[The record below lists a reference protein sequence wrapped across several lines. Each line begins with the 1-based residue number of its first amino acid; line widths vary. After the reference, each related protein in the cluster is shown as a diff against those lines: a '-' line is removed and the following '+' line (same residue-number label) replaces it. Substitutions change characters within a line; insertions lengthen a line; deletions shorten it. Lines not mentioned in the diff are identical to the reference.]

1 MRRSERI
8 QIRSWEN
15 DAERAGRRSKNLRNF
30 VTDKSRSQILNN
42 NTEKHNKN
50 GKKGASHC
58 ECGEPVIAVIGGKD
72 GPHPS
77 VGKLEVRSVW

>member
-30 VTDKSRSQILNN
+30 VTDESRSQILNN
-42 NTEKHNKN
+42 NTEKNTTKRE
-50 GKKGASHC
+50 KKAHLTANAAN
-58 ECGEPVIAVIGGKD
+58 P
-72 GPHPS
+72 
-77 VGKLEVRSVW
+77 